1 MQAGARSQN
10 PGARRAQGR
19 LESLDLETPGIHT
32 IRPISRMSPISPVR
46 YQHPRGDAF
55 RPHTNT
61 PRRHPPGS
69 WILAPGSFR
78 GVRPSRNKQAVAKAG
93 KTRNFL
99 ALQSVLE
106 IAIGL
111 YEDGRA

>member
-1 MQAGARSQN
+1 
-10 PGARRAQGR
+10 
-19 LESLDLETPGIHT
+19 
-32 IRPISRMSPISPVR
+32 MSPISPVR

-93 KTRNFL
+93 ETRNFL